1 MEVYFVIGKVVDGFG
16 YECGVVVVEF
26 CYCFNDVF
34 EVYYVVG
41 GFKGFVVVEIILC
54 WVFLILWCR
63 ILGFRL
69 RYGM

>member
-41 GFKGFVVVEIILC
+41 GFKGFVVVEIYF
-54 WVFLILWCR
+54 V
-63 ILGFRL
+63 LGFFDF
-69 RYGM
+69 MV